1 MLFWSIFHAFSFQM
15 CWKIF
20 CGLRSFLS
28 FFFPQTSG
36 SHNHPK
42 NTLDNGKLYCHLA
55 NIRLFFFV
63 HTLEMED
70 IYLTMVLFA
79 LTHFSLCHINH
90 FSHTH
95 THTYRY
101 IYIQLRVVCANSQVY
116 GVLQCTAG
124 GVLQQKIYHIT
135 SRVSEIGW
143 WSPYPQPNLIR
154 TAHEICNLTSFF
166 FPLSYFCQILLST

>member
-1 MLFWSIFHAFSFQM
+1 MLFWSIFHAFLFQM

-28 FFFPQTSG
+28 FFSPQTSG

-95 THTYRY
+95 THTHTYRY
-101 IYIQLRVVCANSQVY
+101 IYTTTCCVRQFSSVWCVTMYRRRCAAAENISYYEPCQWDWMMKS
-116 GVLQCTAG
+116 LPTA
-124 GVLQQKIYHIT
+124 K
-135 SRVSEIGW
+135 
-143 WSPYPQPNLIR
+143 PD
-154 TAHEICNLTSFF
+154 
-166 FPLSYFCQILLST
+166 